1 VGKNLTGIKKSSLTA
16 LAAALAIVA
25 ASLSPAGM
33 PTASAA
39 AAAAAESVTTDN
51 SNPKVKK
58 PDELEE
64 VVVTGSLIPQQRA
77 QYVQPVTVITAD
89 DIQAKGF
96 STVADAVQ
104 HSSFAT
110 GNVQNPQESNQFT
123 PGAQVVKFFGLSAS
137 YTKLMIDGRPMADYP
152 ALYNGSD
159 IVGSIT
165 GIPTMLVDSIDIL
178 PGGQSSI
185 YGSDAIAGVVN
196 IHIKKQMDGPQAD
209 VRYGWTKDGGGTE
222 KRIEL
227 ADGFSFGSVNVVVG
241 GQYDKTTP
249 IWGYQRRLSDSY
261 FAQGSTPQTAERDW
275 LILGYYGQPDGD
287 LYYFEDPA
295 NCGNVASQFGGTI
308 AKQTRAG
315 RGAYC
320 GTFKTGES
328 TIDNGTEATQFMLHA
343 SDDINSNVQ
352 IFTDIL
358 WDHDT
363 TLTNAGG
370 PFFDTADDST
380 GPYNYYTDPRIFGGS
395 DFLNLQHIFS
405 PEEVGNFRAD
415 DNQEIINS
423 IRATLGVQ
431 GALGLSNWKYTVD
444 MTYTENRLTETTFV
458 AFTDEIN
465 AFYAPIMGPEIG
477 GQPFVYE
484 PNYAD
489 FYKPITPAQY
499 ASFTGYATSHSRTED
514 SLARA
519 ELTNGSLFTLPGGK
533 AGIAMVIEGGGQ
545 GWDYAPDPRFLDG
558 QTYLYTATAGSGHRS
573 RYAGTVE
580 MRLPVVDM
588 LTFDISDRYDD
599 YKVEGQNVDKDTYSL
614 GVEFRPLKSLL
625 IRGKYG
631 TAFKA
636 PTLADEFQ
644 GPSGFFTGSA
654 TDYYIC
660 TTQYGGDLS
669 ACPYAATSFKGTT
682 SGTPTLK
689 PITAKVA
696 TAGIAW
702 TPLESLQLTLD
713 FFHWKISDEV
723 QEQDD
728 DQLLRTDSACLL
740 GQLDITSPTCV
751 QAIAQVTRDA
761 NGIITLISTPK
772 INVSEEVLNAAL
784 FGFDY
789 KLRTA
794 VAGTFSFD
802 GQYTNILK
810 HQQTLFPGDAPINL
824 LESPFYSTEFKTRA
838 NLSLSWDYHK
848 FGTTLYIDYRGKT
861 PNYASQQDVTL
872 GYAAPGGGRL
882 PTWTIM
888 NLSAKYE
895 VLPGLTLSANVN
907 NLLDKLPPIDY
918 STPGIYSQPFNVEN
932 YDNYGR
938 SFFVEANYKF
948 RR

>member
-1 VGKNLTGIKKSSLTA
+1 VEKTVRPAASFKLTA
-16 LAAALAIVA
+16 LV
-25 ASLSPAGM
+25 
-33 PTASAA
+33 AA
-39 AAAAAESVTTDN
+39 AAIAAGISPQGARTAGAADAPATQAVSTDISTDKN
-51 SNPKVKK
+51 KK
-58 PDELEE
+58 SDQLEE
-64 VVVTGSLIPQQRA
+64 VVVTGSLIPQVRA
-77 QYVQPVTVITAD
+77 ETSQPVTVITAE

-96 STVADAVQ
+96 ASVADAIQ
-104 HSSFAT
+104 HTSFAT
-110 GNVQNPQESNQFT
+110 GHIQNPQESNQFT
-123 PGAQVVKFFGLSAS
+123 PGAQVVSFFGLSPS

-159 IVGSIT
+159 IVASIT
-165 GIPTMLVDSIDIL
+165 GIPTMLVDSVDIL

-196 IHIKKQMDGPQAD
+196 IHIKQKMDGPEAD

-227 ADGFSFGSVNVVVG
+227 ADGFSFGGVNVVIG
-241 GQYDKTTP
+241 GQYDKVTP

-275 LILGYYGQPDGD
+275 LILGYYGQPNGD

-295 NCGNVASQFGGTI
+295 ECANVASQFGGSV
-308 AKQTRAG
+308 AMRTRVG
-315 RGAYC
+315 RGSYC
-320 GTFKTGES
+320 GTFKTGNS
-328 TIDNGTEATQFMLHA
+328 TIDNGTEATQVMLHA
-343 SDDINSNVQ
+343 TDDINPNVQ

-358 WDHDT
+358 LDHDV

-370 PFFDTADDST
+370 PFFDTADDSS
-380 GPYNYYTDPRIFGGS
+380 GPYNYYTDPSINGGS

-405 PEEVGNFRAD
+405 PEEVGNFRD
-415 DNQEIINS
+415 QNNKETINS

-431 GALGLSNWKYTVD
+431 GPLASSDWKYTVD
-444 MTYTENRLTETTFV
+444 MTYTENRLTESTFL
-458 AFTDEIN
+458 AFTDAIN
-465 AFYAPIMGPEIG
+465 AFYAPIMGPEVD
-477 GQPFVYE
+477 GQPFVYT
-484 PNYAD
+484 PNYPD

-499 ASFTGYATSHSRTED
+499 ASFTGYAKSYSRTED

-519 ELTNGSLFTLPGGK
+519 ELTDGSLFTLPGGK
-533 AGIAMVIEGGGQ
+533 AGIAMLIEGGGQ

-580 MRLPVVDM
+580 LRLPVVDM
-588 LTFDISDRYDD
+588 LTFDLSDRYDD
-599 YKVEGQNVDKDTYSL
+599 YKVAGQNVDKDTYNV
-614 GVEFRPLKSLL
+614 GIEFRPLKSLL
-625 IRGKYG
+625 FRGKYG

-644 GPSGFFTGSA
+644 GTSGFFTGSS

-660 TTQYGGDLS
+660 TTQYGGNLS

-696 TAGIAW
+696 GAGIAW

-713 FFHWKISDEV
+713 YLHWKISDEV
-723 QEQDD
+723 QEQDS

-751 QAIAQVTRDA
+751 EAIAQVTRDA
-761 NGIITLISTPK
+761 NGIIVQISTPK
-772 INVSEEVLNAAL
+772 INVSEEILNVAVLR
-784 FGFDY
+784 FDY
-789 KLRTA
+789 TLRTG
-794 VAGTFSFD
+794 VAGSFSLQ
-802 GQYTNILK
+802 GSYTDILK

-824 LESPFYSTEFKTRA
+824 LESPFYSTEFKTKA
-838 NLSLSWDYHK
+838 NMSLSWDYHK
-848 FGTTLYIDYRGKT
+848 FGSTLYVEYYGKT
-861 PNYASQQDVTL
+861 PNYLSQQDVVL
-872 GYAAPGGGRL
+872 EYAAPGGGRL
-882 PTWTIM
+882 PTWTVM

-895 VLPGLTLSANVN
+895 VLPGLTLSANVV
-907 NLLDKLPPIDY
+907 NLQDKLPPIDY

-932 YDNYGR
+932 FNNYGR
-938 SFFVEANYKF
+938 SYFVEANYKF
-948 RR
+948 GH